1 MNYPLTTNQEILL
14 SLSRVIPINELR
26 YKIVAYKNQIEKKEA
41 LEYHSER
48 WETISSGYFR
58 ATEVQY
64 GFHGLHGDLHISSWI
79 TDENNWIATKDHN
92 LDFYNETGFSYQVRN
107 LLMNLLSCP
116 VLMNLLSCPVS
127 LTDNI
132 LNCSLYEWRKYDDK
146 LYGFLSRMI
155 KEKLE
160 GN

>member
-26 YKIVAYKNQIEKKEA
+26 YKIMAYKNHIEKKEA

-64 GFHGLHGDLHISSWI
+64 GFQALHGEIHISSWI

-92 LDFYNETGFSYQVRN
+92 LDFYNETGYSYQVRN

-132 LNCSLYEWRKYDDK
+132 LNCSLYELKKYDDK

-160 GN
+160 DN

>member
-14 SLSRVIPINELR
+14 SLSRVMPINELR
-26 YKIVAYKNQIEKKEA
+26 YKIVSYKNHIEKKEA

-64 GFHGLHGDLHISSWI
+64 GFNGLHGELHISSWI

-116 VLMNLLSCPVS
+116 TLPTN
-127 LTDNI
+127 NI

-160 GN
+160 DN

>member
-26 YKIVAYKNQIEKKEA
+26 YKIMAYKNHIEKKEA

-64 GFHGLHGDLHISSWI
+64 GFQGLHGEIHISSWI

-92 LDFYNETGFSYQVRN
+92 LDFYNETGYSYQVRN

-155 KEKLE
+155 KEKLD

>member
-26 YKIVAYKNQIEKKEA
+26 YKIMAYKNHIEKKEA

-64 GFHGLHGDLHISSWI
+64 GFQGLHGEIHISSWI

-92 LDFYNETGFSYQVRN
+92 LDFYNETGYSYQVRN
-107 LLMNLLSCP
+107 L
-116 VLMNLLSCPVS
+116 LMNLLSCPVS

-132 LNCSLYEWRKYDDK
+132 LNCSLYELKKYDDK

-160 GN
+160 DN

>member
-1 MNYPLTTNQEILL
+1 MNYPLTRDQEILL
-14 SLSRVIPINELR
+14 SLSRVMPINELR
-26 YKIVAYKNQIEKKEA
+26 YKIVAYKNHIEKKEA

-64 GFHGLHGDLHISSWI
+64 GFHGLHGELHISSWI

-92 LDFYNETGFSYQVRN
+92 LDFYNETGYSYQVRN
-107 LLMNLLSCP
+107 L
-116 VLMNLLSCPVS
+116 LMNLLSCPVS

-132 LNCSLYEWRKYDDK
+132 LNCSLYELKKYDDK

-160 GN
+160 DN